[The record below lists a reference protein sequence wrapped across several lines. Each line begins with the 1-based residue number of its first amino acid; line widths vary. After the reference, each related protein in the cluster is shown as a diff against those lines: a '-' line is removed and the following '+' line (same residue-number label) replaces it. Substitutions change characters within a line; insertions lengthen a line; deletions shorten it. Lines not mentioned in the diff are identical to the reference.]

1 MDAVEVARQYLKDR
15 PVTASHRGSVLRAA
29 GRVGSLEAG
38 TINAY
43 LNRRLSERSTITVR
57 TERSILLTLWR
68 YAWENDLVAAPPK
81 GCCGSRRESPRREHG
96 RPSRSSRPSRLQSD
110 ILAGACGRGRRSRCS

>member
-1 MDAVEVARQYLKDR
+1 MDAVEVAERYLKDR
-15 PVTASHRGSVLRAA
+15 PVTAAHRGSVLRAA
-29 GRVGSLEAG
+29 RRIGTLEAG

-68 YAWENDLVAAPPK
+68 YAWT
-81 GCCGSRRESPRREHG
+81 
-96 RPSRSSRPSRLQSD
+96 
-110 ILAGACGRGRRSRCS
+110 LAGQAYLDWGQIRKTTPVVPRLMPQ